1 MRFLRL
7 HSARSSQK
15 VTYSCHPGHR
25 LGPGRRD
32 VKFLADTRKQSF
44 LGTLADCVVG
54 PHCLCHGAALLV

>member
-7 HSARSSQK
+7 HSSWSSQK

-25 LGPGRRD
+25 LGQGERD

-44 LGTLADCVVG
+44 LSTLKDCVVG
-54 PHCLCHGAALLV
+54 TSCLWDGRL